1 MAQLVVAAVLREGR
15 SMSEV
20 ARQYGVS
27 RRWVMSF
34 RAAQRHTHY
43 EF

>member
-1 MAQLVVAAVLREGR
+1 MAQLVVAAVREGR

-34 RAAQRHTHY
+34 RAAHRHTHY